1 MADNRYRAF
10 GSHDSIAPDY
20 QDMEPGDPLE
30 ELARLIGQSDP
41 IGDVARGG
49 RASQRDVL
57 TQVMPGAPASDWG
70 GDDEQYIA
78 GEPYGD
84 EANATEEPQ
93 AQLAAPGLADPYPP
107 AFHDP
112 QSFAAAE
119 RVEDYDRLGGD
130 ERAYDHDAAAYDDSY
145 QHPAKHDAAYRE
157 PIAHDAAPPLARRRA
172 PALPPQ
178 AHEAESEAAAQ
189 WDDQVEPRS
198 QRVDPSEGTDS
209 YDDAPQ
215 PRRRPA
221 VMALAALAV
230 LVVVGAASAYGYRAV
245 FGGSILPTLPPIIKA
260 ADGPNKIVP
269 PRADSGKA
277 AVADAGSGEKLVSRE
292 EQPVHIQTPNV
303 TPHVVETVPVLPS
316 APSATPFVAPG
327 AGAIAQMAPGAL
339 IPAAPSVSSTSAP
352 PVTGAAPAAT
362 SSTAPKKIHTLSIHP
377 DQLGTGRV
385 TAAAP
390 AAPPPASLAA
400 APAAV
405 PTHVSAPPPPAAAKP
420 SHPPLQRAEK
430 GGPLAIVPAAEG
442 EAHTAELTR
451 PRSAEPTRAE
461 VAHAEA
467 RPLPLPSA
475 PTATASSGG
484 YAVQVTSQRS
494 EAEAQAEYRALRSK
508 YPAQLGNRTPIIR
521 RADLGDKG
529 TFYRAMVGPFASREA
544 AAQICSSI
552 KAAGGSCLVQKE

>member
-70 GDDEQYIA
+70 DDEHYIA
-78 GEPYGD
+78 GESYAD
-84 EANATEEPQ
+84 EANATEQPR

-339 IPAAPSVSSTSAP
+339 IPAAPSVSSTSAGSVAGSP
-352 PVTGAAPAAT
+352 SRLA
-362 SSTAPKKIHTLSIHP
+362 STP
-377 DQLGTGRV
+377 GR
-385 TAAAP
+385 
-390 AAPPPASLAA
+390 
-400 APAAV
+400 
-405 PTHVSAPPPPAAAKP
+405 
-420 SHPPLQRAEK
+420 
-430 GGPLAIVPAAEG
+430 
-442 EAHTAELTR
+442 
-451 PRSAEPTRAE
+451 
-461 VAHAEA
+461 A
-467 RPLPLPSA
+467 RPYQLRSWLRPE
-475 PTATASSGG
+475 TALGLKMCTASG
-484 YAVQVTSQRS
+484 
-494 EAEAQAEYRALRSK
+494 
-508 YPAQLGNRTPIIR
+508 
-521 RADLGDKG
+521 
-529 TFYRAMVGPFASREA
+529 
-544 AAQICSSI
+544 
-552 KAAGGSCLVQKE
+552 